1 MASIREETIFY
12 SSGALQIEG
21 LYAERSGEAGA
32 VICHPHPQLGGCMQ
46 NNVVVSMIGA
56 LLIHGYSTLRFNFR
70 GIGRSEGFFDNG
82 IGEQEDLKSAVK
94 YLKFIGYGPVLLAG
108 YSFGAWVSSKVSM
121 SDDISDDI
129 SGLVMV
135 SPPLAEMDFN
145 FEHAGVDLVIAGDSD
160 PFCPLDS
167 LAGYSASYGFKVAVV
182 HGADH
187 FYFGREVELI
197 GRLKIFLNKRI
208 EE

>member
-1 MASIREETIFY
+1 MNENRVEFK
-12 SSGALQIEG
+12 SGELTLEG
-21 LYAERSGEAGA
+21 LLSVGGRKGA
-32 VICHPHPQLGGCMQ
+32 VLAHPHPLMGGNMRDHVLMAMSQ
-46 NNVVVSMIGA
+46 AFNES
-56 LLIHGYSTLRFNFR
+56 GYSTLRFNFR

-82 IGEQEDLKSAVK
+82 TGEQEDLKSAVN
-94 YLKFIGYGPVLLAG
+94 YLKIIGYGPVLLAG

-121 SDDISDDI
+121 FDDISNDI

-145 FEHAGVDLVIAGDSD
+145 FENAGVDLVIAGDSD

-167 LAGYSASYGFKVAVV
+167 LAVHSAAHGFKVAVV

-187 FYFGREVELI
+187 FYFGKEVELI
-197 GRLKIFLNKRI
+197 DRLKSFLRKRV

>member
-1 MASIREETIFY
+1 MSDNRVEF
-12 SSGALQIEG
+12 
-21 LYAERSGEAGA
+21 RSGELTLEGLLAMAGRKSA
-32 VICHPHPQLGGCMQ
+32 VLAHPHPLLGGNMRDHVLMAMSQ
-46 NNVVVSMIGA
+46 AFNES
-56 LLIHGYSTLRFNFR
+56 GYSTLRFNFR

-82 IGEQEDLKSAVK
+82 IGEQEDLKSAVN

-167 LAGYSASYGFKVAVV
+167 LAGYSAAYGFKVAVV

-197 GRLKIFLNKRI
+197 GRLKSFLNKRI